1 MLPNQNHPLTDAY
14 IRSATIH
21 THEAMREA
29 SRLIAVL
36 EGATDATTRAQCKLA
51 AEVLIERKLTPPTRA
66 LSWAN
71 EAPQNPVHHPFD

>member
-1 MLPNQNHPLTDAY
+1 MFPNQHHPLTDAY

-21 THEAMREA
+21 THDAMREA

-51 AEVLIERKLTPPTRA
+51 AEVLIERKLTRPPTT
-66 LSWAN
+66 L
-71 EAPQNPVHHPFD
+71 